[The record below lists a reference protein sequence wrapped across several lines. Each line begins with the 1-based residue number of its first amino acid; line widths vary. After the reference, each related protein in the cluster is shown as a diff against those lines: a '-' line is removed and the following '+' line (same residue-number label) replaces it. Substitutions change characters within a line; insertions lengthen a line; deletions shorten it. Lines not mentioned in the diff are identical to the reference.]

1 MSYNEIYDD
10 SITNNKIA
18 WTMALD
24 RLKWNLNQGRYPAL
38 VVCKHIAHCENLYEF
53 FKERLDNTHNIAYVH
68 VNTPTKLRQQ
78 IMKDLGRVK

>member
-1 MSYNEIYDD
+1 
-10 SITNNKIA
+10 
-18 WTMALD
+18 MALD

-78 IMKDLGRVK
+78 IMKDFRRVK